1 MAPQLSQ
8 LAPVSIRRKGTAD
21 PLQRSIFWHFKT
33 ARIPKFTEHEL
44 GRIYRGL
51 HASQEIGI
59 KSQPTNLIVKME
71 ATIKSK
77 HLFFDYIQVYT

>member
-1 MAPQLSQ
+1 VAPQLSQ
-8 LAPVSIRRKGTAD
+8 LVPVSIQRKGTAD
-21 PLQRSIFWHFKT
+21 PLQQSSFWHFKT
-33 ARIPKFTEHEL
+33 ARIPIFTEHQL
-44 GRIYRGL
+44 GRLYPGL

-59 KSQPTNLIVKME
+59 KSQLTILIVKKR